1 MNNFAKLTNI
11 GIFFFAIPPIPKITM
26 TQTFNFIH
34 LRKESSETDIKFP
47 EQFAVTIPVL

>member
-1 MNNFAKLTNI
+1 MNNFAKLTNV
-11 GIFFFAIPPIPKITM
+11 GIFAIPPIPKITM